1 MTRWLAVAVV
11 VLALGAVSFAQQDDV
26 AHMGTW
32 RQNFEKTKPTPA
44 PTGQRPQSVTRTYEP
59 FEGKGVKATFVTIT
73 ADGKKVTTSYS
84 AHFDGKDYPYTYS
97 GTEGN
102 FTHIALKRV
111 DRYTWEAVNK
121 SKGKVTNAGTNTV
134 SKDGKTL
141 TYTFKGTNAQGEP
154 NSGSLV
160 FEKQ

>member
-1 MTRWLAVAVV
+1 MILTW
-11 VLALGAVSFAQQDDV
+11 VLEAEL
-26 AHMGTW
+26 
-32 RQNFEKTKPTPA
+32 RENKTHSGPHRPTSTECNA
-44 PTGQRPQSVTRTYEP
+44 DLRTLRGQRRQSNIRDNHCGRKE
-59 FEGKGVKATFVTIT
+59 VK
-73 ADGKKVTTSYS
+73 TSLS

-111 DRYTWEAVNK
+111 DRYTWEAENK